1 MVRSCGPQPSSQL
14 INQKRSKHLRLP
26 NTLVTPVDF
35 RVRPLFEGAQDLPN
49 LTGLYLVSLAY
60 VFLETG
66 EDKICREKCA
76 RQNHLVILKRKE
88 HGIED

>member
-1 MVRSCGPQPSSQL
+1 MIVGMSGQRLTRAAAITILLSLVRSFGPRPSSQL

-35 RVRPLFEGAQDLPN
+35 RVRPLFEGEQDLPN

-66 EDKICREKCA
+66 ED
-76 RQNHLVILKRKE
+76 NLP
-88 HGIED
+88 